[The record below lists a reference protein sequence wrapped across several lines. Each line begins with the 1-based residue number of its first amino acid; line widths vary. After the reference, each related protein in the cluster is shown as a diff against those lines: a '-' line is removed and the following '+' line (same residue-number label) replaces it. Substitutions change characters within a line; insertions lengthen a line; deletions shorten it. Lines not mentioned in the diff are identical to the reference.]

1 MKHNFKYLLYQLTII
16 VWLLNVRQIV
26 LAQNLPKATGPN
38 IVFILVDDLGYSDPS
53 FMGNTYYETPNIDR
67 LSKQGMIFT
76 NAYANAPNCAPTR
89 ASLMSGWYAPRHGIY
104 TVGNSDRGRS
114 QDRKLIPIK
123 NIEVLDRSVITLA
136 EVLKS
141 AGYTTAMFGKWHLG
155 AGVGTRP
162 QGQGFDVNVGG
173 NEQGHPHSYF
183 SPYHNPDIKDGP
195 AGEYLTDRLTTEA
208 ITFLKEHKSNP
219 FFLYLPFYAVHV
231 PLQAKQNTVEK
242 YKQKT
247 SPYVR
252 SSPVYGAML
261 DNVDENIGKLLN
273 TINELNLDKNTL
285 IVFTSDNG
293 GFYPVSSAG
302 SLRGNKGMLYEGGI
316 RVPMIVKWPGKIKAG
331 SVNNEPVI
339 SMDFFPTFLKVCGI
353 QKPATKILDGV
364 DISPLLY
371 GSGNIQ
377 RKALYWHFP
386 AYLEKA
392 PGMKETWRQ
401 TPSSAIRKGDWK
413 LIEYFEDGKLE
424 LFNLKNDIG
433 EQNEMSTKFPDKVK
447 ELKNDLMQW
456 RKDFNAPVP
465 TQLNPEYVAK

>member
-1 MKHNFKYLLYQLTII
+1 MKHRFKYLLFKLTVIF
-16 VWLLNVRQIV
+16 WLLNVHQII
-26 LAQNLPKATGPN
+26 LAQNLAKATHPN

-53 FMGNTYYETPNIDR
+53 FMGNKYYETPNIDR
-67 LSKQGMIFT
+67 LSKQGMVFT

-89 ASLMSGWYAPRHGIY
+89 ASLMSGWYAPRDGIY
-104 TVGNSDRGRS
+104 TVGNSDRGKS

-123 NIEVLDRSVITLA
+123 NIEVLDSSVVTLA

-155 AGVGTRP
+155 ADGGTSP
-162 QGQGFDVNVGG
+162 QGQGFDFNVGG
-173 NEQGHPHSYF
+173 NEEGHPQSYF
-183 SPYHNPDIKDGP
+183 SPYNNPDIKDGP
-195 AGEYLTDRLTTEA
+195 AGEYLTDRLTSEA

-219 FFLYLPFYAVHV
+219 FFLYLPYYAVHV

-247 SPYVR
+247 SAYVR

-261 DNVDENIGKLLN
+261 DNVDENIGRLLG
-273 TINELNLDKNTL
+273 TLNELNLDKNTL
-285 IVFTSDNG
+285 VVFTSDNG

-302 SLRGNKGMLYEGGI
+302 PLRGNKGMLYEGGI
-316 RVPMIVKWPGKIKAG
+316 RVPMIIKWPGKIKEG
-331 SVNNEPVI
+331 SINNDPVI

-353 QKPATKILDGV
+353 QKPAAKILDGD

-371 GSGNIQ
+371 GSASLQ

-392 PGMKETWRQ
+392 PGMKEIWRQ

-433 EQNEMSTKFPDKVK
+433 EQNELSKKYPDKVK
-447 ELKNDLMQW
+447 ELKNDLIQW

-465 TQLNPEYVAK
+465 TQLNPEYLAK